1 MFNVVCGICSRSIWN
16 RGRQGRNHRNMKE
29 NDIPDLAD
37 TLRMESD
44 FGIHGENLNPK

>member
-16 RGRQGRNHRNMKE
+16 RGKQGRNHRNMKE

-37 TLRMESD
+37 TLLIVSD
-44 FGIHGENLNPK
+44 FGIRGESMNSK